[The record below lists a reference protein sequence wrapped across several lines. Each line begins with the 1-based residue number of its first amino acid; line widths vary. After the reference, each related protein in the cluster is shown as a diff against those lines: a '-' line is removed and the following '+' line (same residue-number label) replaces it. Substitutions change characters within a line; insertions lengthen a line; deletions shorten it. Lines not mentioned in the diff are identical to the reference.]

1 MTKISRSNTEQEL
14 YCLIMANF
22 TLVTTGKCITKNNC
36 NKEQC
41 KNLFN
46 TRNLKCASVAWL
58 QECGKENSQ
67 SGFRKPDIEDNNG
80 DKYCRYSFFTR
91 NRLFCRTKQ
100 AEPTGRDE
108 QSRNEK
114 QSRYTKFPCE
124 NVCRCPEMIKS
135 MPHFSY
141 YQASPS

>member
-1 MTKISRSNTEQEL
+1 MREISRSNTEQEL

-46 TRNLKCASVAWL
+46 TRNLKCASVACL

-67 SGFRKPDIEDNNG
+67 SGFRKPDIEDKMVTNTA
-80 DKYCRYSFFTR
+80 DIVFLHETDFLC
-91 NRLFCRTKQ
+91 FCSMKQ
-100 AEPTGRDE
+100 AEPTRRDE

-114 QSRYTKFPCE
+114 QSGYTNSHVKMSVE
-124 NVCRCPEMIKS
+124 VRK
-135 MPHFSY
+135 
-141 YQASPS
+141 